1 MWKAFRQEL
10 NFLRHSYWDLSLVTL
25 APLLV
30 IIFLASMLAQG
41 SPRHLPIVVVD
52 QDRSA
57 YSRQIIRNLQAAPA
71 LSIYAY
77 EPSMSLA
84 EQHLKQLKAWAVVH
98 IPAQAQTNL
107 MHGRSPEIASYFN
120 EAFFSIA
127 STVSGGVNSA
137 VSASTREQQQAL
149 IRQLGVPPL
158 DFTLPTIQVTALYNP
173 QLSYEL
179 FLEPF
184 AVTAILHLL
193 LACAVATSIGRD
205 FLTTPNPTPESHN
218 ALQGRAGLS
227 ALVGKLLPYIIIFS
241 LWCFLWTVWMA
252 GFRGWVI
259 QGSVVLLLVG
269 QVLLFTAYALFA
281 TTIVLLAKD
290 INTGLSMVAIYAGS
304 SLSYAGVTLPTIGAP
319 LFTRIWS
326 NSLPFTAYAK
336 LQTQQWVVGSPWQT
350 SLTPLLILM
359 GFVAGFLLLSLILL
373 KRQPAVRTN
382 P

>member
-1 MWKAFRQEL
+1 MWAAFWREL
-10 NFLRHSYWDLSLVTL
+10 NFLKHSYWDLALVTL

-52 QDRSA
+52 QDHSA
-57 YSRQIIRNLQAAPA
+57 YSRQIIRNLQATPA
-71 LSIYAY
+71 LSVYAY
-77 EPSMSLA
+77 EPTMPLA
-84 EQHLKQLKAWAVVH
+84 EQHLKQLKAWGVVH
-98 IPAQAQTNL
+98 IPAQAQANVL
-107 MHGRSPEIASYFN
+107 HGRSPEIASYFN

-127 STVSGGVNSA
+127 STVAGGVNSA
-137 VSASTREQQQAL
+137 VSAATREQQHTL
-149 IRQLGVPPL
+149 IRQLGVPPIE
-158 DFTLPTIQVTALYNP
+158 FNLPTIQVTALYNP

-193 LACAVATSIGRD
+193 LACCVAASIGRD
-205 FLTTPNPTPESHN
+205 FITGSDREFSSTKKSGA
-218 ALQGRAGLS
+218 ALNL
-227 ALVGKLLPYIIIFS
+227 LFGKLLPYIIIFS
-241 LWCFLWTVWMA
+241 LWCFLWTVWMT

-259 QGSVVLLLVG
+259 QGNVLLLLAG

-336 LQTQQWVVGSPWQT
+336 LQTQQWIIGSPWQT
-350 SLTPLLILM
+350 SLTPLLILVS
-359 GFVAGFLLLSLILL
+359 FVAGFLLLSLLLL
-373 KRQPAVRTN
+373 KRQPVMSAKA
-382 P
+382 

>member
-1 MWKAFRQEL
+1 MWATFWREL
-10 NFLRHSYWDLSLVTL
+10 NFLKHSYWDLGLVTL

-30 IIFLASMLAQG
+30 IVFLASMLAQG

-52 QDRSA
+52 QDHSG
-57 YSRQIIRNLQAAPA
+57 YSRQIIRNLQATPA

-77 EPSMSLA
+77 EPAMPLA
-84 EQHLKQLKAWAVVH
+84 EVHLKQLKAWAVVH
-98 IPAQAQTNL
+98 IPAQAQANL
-107 MHGRSPEIASYFN
+107 LHGRSPEIASYFN

-127 STVSGGVNSA
+127 GTVAGGINSA
-137 VSASTREQQQAL
+137 VSAATREQQHTL
-149 IRQLGVPPL
+149 IRQLGVPPI
-158 DFTLPTIQVTALYNP
+158 DFNLPTIQVTPLYNP

-184 AVTAILHLL
+184 AITAILHLL
-193 LACAVATSIGRD
+193 LACSVAASIGRD
-205 FLTTPNPTPESHN
+205 FISGAGVGHL
-218 ALQGRAGLS
+218 AQGNSLFGL
-227 ALVGKLLPYIIIFS
+227 LLGKLLPYIAIFS
-241 LWCFLWTVWMA
+241 LWCFLWTIWMS
-252 GFRGWVI
+252 GFRGWVV
-259 QGSVVLLLVG
+259 QGNLMLLVVG

-281 TTIVLLAKD
+281 TSIVLLVKD

-336 LQTQQWVVGSPWQT
+336 LQTQQWVIGSPWQT
-350 SLTPLLILM
+350 SLVPLLILI
-359 GFVAGFLLLSLILL
+359 GFIVGFLALSMLLL
-373 KRQPAVRTN
+373 KRQAVASTR